1 MEKNAHPVPEVEV
14 AACAATALTLV
25 YSAPTPGAGSRYVDG
40 PVAYESRLLTVPPV
54 REVLAGSARLGVG
67 ETVLE
72 AVLTSRTLAG
82 FADSRSAGHLAPL
95 ARAVLLGESLG
106 RVLAGLGHVEI
117 GPFLRGVEIT
127 DGPLVGTSAL
137 AEALR
142 VALGA
147 GKDATLRDAM
157 RFAATRDPLAREYA
171 RDFEVTRDLARPA
184 LITALSRGE
193 SVRGALVQAYLEV
206 LSEVP
211 DLDVAERAGDREAED
226 VSRMAHGV
234 LKAGGVHSRRGLE
247 GIANLDGLLRADPRL
262 APSAT
267 EPPVI
272 AATFIVALE
281 YGPGSLSG
289 RLRPATGYNR
299 GR

>member
-1 MEKNAHPVPEVEV
+1 MEQPSRTPVPETLV

-25 YSAPTPGAGSRYVDG
+25 YSAPTPGVGSRYVDG
-40 PVAYESRLLTVPPV
+40 RVAHESRMLSVAPA
-54 REVLAGSARLGVG
+54 RDALAGSGRRGVG

-72 AVLTSRTLAG
+72 TTLASLALAG
-82 FADSRSAGHLAPL
+82 FADPRATGYLAPFS
-95 ARAVLLGESLG
+95 RAALLGEPTG
-106 RVLAGLGHVEI
+106 RVIARLDHGDLA
-117 GPFLRGVEIT
+117 PFARALEAAG
-127 DGPLVGTSAL
+127 DAGPLAD
-137 AEALR
+137 ALR

-157 RFAATRDPLAREYA
+157 RFAAARVSLAREYA
-171 RDFEVTRDLARPA
+171 RGFEVTRELARPA
-184 LITALSRGE
+184 LLAALSRAD
-193 SVRGALVQAYLEV
+193 SVRGALVQTYLEV

-211 DLDVAERAGDREAED
+211 DLDVAERAGTREAED
-226 VSRMAHGV
+226 VSRTAHGV

-247 GIANLDGLLRADPRL
+247 GIANLEGILRTDPRL

-272 AATFIVALE
+272 AAAFLVALE
-281 YGPGSLSG
+281 YGPASLSG

>member
-1 MEKNAHPVPEVEV
+1 MRNPSARSVPEGLV

-25 YSAPTPGAGSRYVDG
+25 YSAPTPGAGSRYLDG
-40 PVAYESRLLTVPPV
+40 RVPHEARGLSAVPA
-54 REVLAGSARLGVG
+54 RDALAGAGGRGTG

-72 AVLTSRTLAG
+72 ATLSSLALAG
-82 FADSRSAGHLAPL
+82 FADPRAAAYLAVL
-95 ARAVLLGESLG
+95 ARAALRGETSS
-106 RVLAGLGHVEI
+106 RVLAGLGHEDI
-117 GPFLRGVEIT
+117 APFARALEAVGEA
-127 DGPLVGTSAL
+127 GPLAG
-137 AEALR
+137 ALR

-157 RFAATRDPLAREYA
+157 RFSASRDALAREYA
-171 RDFEVTRDLARPA
+171 RDFEVTRELARPA
-184 LITALSRGE
+184 LLNALSRAD

-211 DLDVAERAGDREAED
+211 DLDVAGRAGHAEAED
-226 VSRMAHGV
+226 VSRMARGV

-262 APSAT
+262 SPTAS
-267 EPPVI
+267 ENPVV
-272 AATFIVALE
+272 AAAFLVALE
-281 YGPGSLSG
+281 YGPEALSH
-289 RLRPATGYNR
+289 RLRPATGGNR

>member
-1 MEKNAHPVPEVEV
+1 MEQRGRTPVPETLV

-25 YSAPTPGAGSRYVDG
+25 YSAPTPGVGSRYVDG
-40 PVAYESRLLTVPPV
+40 RVAHESRMLSVVPV
-54 REVLAGSARLGVG
+54 REALAGSGRRGVG

-72 AVLTSRTLAG
+72 TTLASLVLAG
-82 FADSRSAGHLAPL
+82 FADPRATGYLAPF
-95 ARAVLLGESLG
+95 ARAALLGETSG
-106 RVLAGLGHVEI
+106 RVLARLGHDDLA
-117 GPFLRGVEIT
+117 PFARAIEAAG
-127 DGPLVGTSAL
+127 DGGPLAG
-137 AEALR
+137 ALR

-157 RFAATRDPLAREYA
+157 RLAAARDPLAREYA
-171 RDFEVTRDLARPA
+171 RGFEVTRELARPA
-184 LITALSRGE
+184 LLAALS
-193 SVRGALVQAYLEV
+193 SADSIRGALVQAYLEV

-211 DLDVAERAGDREAED
+211 DLDVAERAGRREAED

-234 LKAGGVHSRRGLE
+234 LKAGGVRSRRGLE

-262 APSAT
+262 APAAT

-272 AATFIVALE
+272 AAAFLVALE
-281 YGPGSLSG
+281 YGPEALSH
-289 RLRPATGYNR
+289 RVRPAK

>member
-1 MEKNAHPVPEVEV
+1 MEQPGRTPVSETLV
-14 AACAATALTLV
+14 AASAATALTLV

-40 PVAYESRLLTVPPV
+40 RVSHESRILSVVPV
-54 REVLAGSARLGVG
+54 REAIAGSGHRNVG

-72 AVLTSRTLAG
+72 ATLTSLALAG
-82 FADSRSAGHLAPL
+82 FADPRSTGYLVPF
-95 ARAVLLGESLG
+95 ARAALLGEASA
-106 RVLAGLGHVEI
+106 RVLARLGHDDLA
-117 GPFLRGVEIT
+117 PFARALEAAGNG
-127 DGPLVGTSAL
+127 GPLAG
-137 AEALR
+137 ALR

-147 GKDATLRDAM
+147 GRDATLRDAM
-157 RFAATRDPLAREYA
+157 RFAAARDPLAREYA
-171 RDFEVTRDLARPA
+171 RGFEVTRELARPA
-184 LITALSRGE
+184 LLAALSRAD
-193 SVRGALVQAYLEV
+193 SVRGALVHAYLEV

-211 DLDVAERAGDREAED
+211 DLDVAERAGRREAED

-267 EPPVI
+267 EPAVI
-272 AATFIVALE
+272 AAAFLVALE
-281 YGPGSLSG
+281 YGPDALSS
-289 RLRPATGYNR
+289 RLRPATGYDR

>member
-1 MEKNAHPVPEVEV
+1 MEKNASPVPEVEV

-25 YSAPTPGAGSRYVDG
+25 YSAPTPGVGSRYVDG
-40 PVAYESRLLTVPPV
+40 PVAHESRLLTVPPV
-54 REVLAGSARLGVG
+54 REALAGSARQGVG

-82 FADSRSAGHLAPL
+82 FADPRSAGHLAPL
-95 ARAVLLGESLG
+95 ARAALLGESSG
-106 RVLAGLGHVEI
+106 RVLAGLGREEI
-117 GPFLRGVEIT
+117 PPFLRALEIA
-127 DGPLVGTSAL
+127 DGPLIGTSAL

-157 RFAATRDPLAREYA
+157 RFASTRDALAREYA
-171 RDFEVTRDLARPA
+171 RNFEVTRELARPA
-184 LITALSRGE
+184 LITALSRAE
-193 SVRGALVQAYLEV
+193 SARGALVQAYLEV

-211 DLDVAERAGDREAED
+211 DLDVAARAGRREAED
-226 VSRMAHGV
+226 VSRMANGV

-247 GIANLDGLLRADPRL
+247 GIANLDGILRSDPRL
-262 APSAT
+262 APSAS
-267 EPPVI
+267 EPPII
-272 AATFIVALE
+272 AAAFLVALE
-281 YGPGSLSG
+281 YGPGALSH
-289 RLRPATGYNR
+289 RLRPATGGNR

>member
-1 MEKNAHPVPEVEV
+1 MEQRSRAPVPETLV
-14 AACAATALTLV
+14 AAGVATALTLV

-40 PVAYESRLLTVPPV
+40 RVAHESRMLSVVPV
-54 REVLAGSARLGVG
+54 REALAGSGRRGLG

-72 AVLTSRTLAG
+72 TTLASLALAG
-82 FADSRSAGHLAPL
+82 FADPRAAGYLTPF
-95 ARAVLLGESLG
+95 ARAALLGETSS
-106 RVLAGLGHVEI
+106 RVLARLGHDDLAPYARALEAA
-117 GPFLRGVEIT
+117 GEA
-127 DGPLVGTSAL
+127 GPLAG
-137 AEALR
+137 ALR

-147 GKDATLRDAM
+147 GKDVTLRDAM
-157 RFAATRDPLAREYA
+157 RFAAARDPLAREYA
-171 RDFEVTRDLARPA
+171 RGFEVTRELARPA
-184 LITALSRGE
+184 LLAALSRAD
-193 SVRGALVQAYLEV
+193 SARGALVQAYLEV

-211 DLDVAERAGDREAED
+211 DLDVAARAGNREAED

-247 GIANLDGLLRADPRL
+247 GIANLDGILRADPRL

-272 AATFIVALE
+272 AAAFLVALE